1 MKRFWIT
8 LIAFIAVIICLSLAC
23 VCASASEGSE
33 ATVAESLTEGAAES
47 EIEASE
53 AVTDAATVVT
63 DAEDVTE
70 SASVMIDSEV
80 ASEIVGIIEGSDT
93 RAEAI
98 IALAERLGITTE
110 QAEEMINSMID
121 VGDKYLGET
130 KWWVGFKS
138 SVEEDMQ
145 FWVMAA
151 VIAVAALALLWYA
164 LSMRF
169 KVASPVKRVDYAL
182 NSEGGLVD
190 TVKRSCEEN
199 SQALGKMMELYKA
212 ALENKAIYE
221 KELLD
226 KDGEILRCNEQIVQ
240 LKEARIK
247 ESKDMLIAAA
257 CNLRMLKLVIDRTA
271 MPMTDK
277 ATIDLFY
284 ANGMKAI
291 EAELSEEDFARLEK
305 RLAML
310 DTVGGEKNG

>member
-1 MKRFWIT
+1 MKKIFYTIVAIIM
-8 LIAFIAVIICLSLAC
+8 IAALGVLPTF
-23 VCASASEGSE
+23 
-33 ATVAESLTEGAAES
+33 ATDTETVTPET
-47 EIEASE
+47 E
-53 AVTDAATVVT
+53 AVET
-63 DAEDVTE
+63 VTE
-70 SASVMIDSEV
+70 ALEIDSEA
-80 ASEIVGIIEGSDT
+80 ASEIVDIIEASGT
-93 RAEAI
+93 KAEAI
-98 IALAERLGITTE
+98 VALAEKMGISIE
-110 QAEEMINSMID
+110 DAEKLVDSMIE
-121 VGDKYLGET
+121 VGDKYLGDT

-138 SVEEDMQ
+138 TVESDMQ
-145 FWVMAA
+145 FWIVVAL
-151 VIAVAALALLWYA
+151 IALVVLALLSYS
-164 LSMRF
+164 LTMHIKFSSPMKRLDYSM
-169 KVASPVKRVDYAL
+169 
-182 NSEGGLVD
+182 NSEHGLAN
-190 TVKRSCEEN
+190 TVKASCDEN

-271 MPMTDK
+271 MPITDK

-291 EAELSEEDFARLEK
+291 EAELSEEDFAKLEK

-310 DTVGGEKNG
+310 DSVGGQQNE

>member
-53 AVTDAATVVT
+53 AVTDAAAVVT

-70 SASVMIDSEV
+70 STSVMIDSEV

-310 DTVGGEKNG
+310 DSVGGEKNG

>member
-1 MKRFWIT
+1 MKKIFYTI
-8 LIAFIAVIICLSLAC
+8 IAIIMIAALGVLPTF
-23 VCASASEGSE
+23 
-33 ATVAESLTEGAAES
+33 ATDTETVTPET
-47 EIEASE
+47 E
-53 AVTDAATVVT
+53 AVET
-63 DAEDVTE
+63 VTE
-70 SASVMIDSEV
+70 ALEIDSEA
-80 ASEIVGIIEGSDT
+80 ASEIVDIIEASGT
-93 RAEAI
+93 KAEAI
-98 IALAERLGITTE
+98 VALAEKMGISIE
-110 QAEEMINSMID
+110 DAEKLVDSMIE
-121 VGDKYLGET
+121 VGDKYLGDT

-138 SVEEDMQ
+138 TVESDMQ
-145 FWVMAA
+145 FWIVVAL
-151 VIAVAALALLWYA
+151 IALVVLALLSYS
-164 LSMRF
+164 LTMHIKFSSPMKRLDYSM
-169 KVASPVKRVDYAL
+169 
-182 NSEGGLVD
+182 NSEHGLAN
-190 TVKRSCEEN
+190 TVKASCDEN

-271 MPMTDK
+271 MPITDK

-291 EAELSEEDFARLEK
+291 EAELSEEDFAKLEK

-310 DTVGGEKNG
+310 DSVGGQQNE